1 MGSAAATAGRGGP
14 AVSPAAPTEPVGV
27 AALIRTSTLDLQ
39 DPVAS
44 YRRQLRSIRAWLPYG
59 WYIAAVFADVES
71 GGIDIEHRSR
81 TGSWR
86 VLTDAGLQRDG
97 GIADMLAE
105 AASPE
110 PRFAVVACEDIE
122 RSARDTYNA
131 LKIEKELSRNGIML
145 AATDE
150 PPQIEGANATMIL
163 VRRVKQGVAE
173 WYRLQLRLAGG
184 KPVITVP
191 LPSAGP
197 APWPAARAQG
207 AGWSLRPGSS

>member
-1 MGSAAATAGRGGP
+1 MAAG
-14 AVSPAAPTEPVGV
+14 
-27 AALIRTSTLDLQ
+27 
-39 DPVAS
+39 
-44 YRRQLRSIRAWLPYG
+44 G

-71 GGIDIEHRSR
+71 GGIDLEDRSR
-81 TGSWR
+81 TGSWQ
-86 VLTDAGLQRDG
+86 VLTGAGLQRDG

-122 RSARDTYNA
+122 RSARDTFNA
-131 LKIEKELSRNGIML
+131 LKIEKELARNGIIL

-173 WYRLQLRLAGG
+173 WYRLQLKEKIWKGLQEHHLADWNTGTRT
-184 KPVITVP
+184 PT
-191 LPSAGP
+191 
-197 APWPAARAQG
+197 R
-207 AGWSLRPGSS
+207 

>member
-1 MGSAAATAGRGGP
+1 MAA
-14 AVSPAAPTEPVGV
+14 V
-27 AALIRTSTLDLQ
+27 
-39 DPVAS
+39 
-44 YRRQLRSIRAWLPYG
+44 G

-71 GGIDIEHRSR
+71 GGIDIEDRSR
-81 TGSWR
+81 TGSWQ

-122 RSARDTYNA
+122 RSARDTFNA
-131 LKIEKELSRNGIML
+131 LKIEKELARNGIIL

-173 WYRLQLRLAGG
+173 WYRLQLKEKIWKGLQEHHLAGWNTG
-184 KPVITVP
+184 PVPYGYAPDRHPHPNPMKAGMGLTRHKLARRPRHRPVGTP
-191 LPSAGP
+191 DLRVAHPGPSRADGDRPPAG
-197 APWPAARAQG
+197 
-207 AGWSLRPGSS
+207 